1 MNASTRLSVQKSEAM
16 VQIVGKQPLG
26 NIDTGN
32 EIGKRQIQSTPIQII
47 LELFAQ
53 KNQGLNPSIRF

>member
-26 NIDTGN
+26 NIDN
-32 EIGKRQIQSTPIQII
+32 EIHNDKFRAR
-47 LELFAQ
+47 LF
-53 KNQGLNPSIRF
+53 KSF